1 MNHLVITLA
10 AATASSANYEK
21 MASTFKIIS
30 IVLFVLALVCLAF
43 GVFAFIAFKI
53 PTIVGDLTGRNA
65 RKSIEQM
72 RKENEKGGKK
82 SYRPHPV
89 ASARGTI
96 TEPIVVTSRE
106 MNQTDR
112 GQPTDVLE
120 DENATEKLNYNET
133 GTEILNGGT
142 EVLSEESIQSA
153 LNEKTVKMKMIQNI
167 VLIHTEET
175 I

>member
-1 MNHLVITLA
+1 MNSSMMIL
-10 AATASSANYEK
+10 AATAGSANYDK
-21 MASTFKIIS
+21 LASAHKTTS

-43 GVFAFIAFKI
+43 GVFSFIAFKI
-53 PTIVGDLTGRNA
+53 PTIIGDLTGRNA

-72 RKENEKGGKK
+72 REANEKGGKK

-96 TEPIVVTSRE
+96 TEPIVVASRE
-106 MNQTDR
+106 ENQTGR
-112 GQPTDVLE
+112 GQPTDVLD

-133 GTEILNGGT
+133 GTEILDGGT
-142 EVLSEESIQSA
+142 QVLSEESIQSA
-153 LNEKTVKMKMIQNI
+153 LHEKTVKVKMIQDI
-167 VLIHTEET
+167 VLVHTEET